1 MQFDRIK
8 YVFKI
13 WFNQSEKSSIVDV
26 QLSSKYA
33 SVKITLHFPFLKRT
47 LFIES

>member
-1 MQFDRIK
+1 MQFDLIK

-26 QLSSKYA
+26 RLGSQYA
-33 SVKITLHFPFLKRT
+33 SVNITLRLTFFKRT
-47 LFIES
+47 FFIEN